1 MFKNVVQE
9 YEKKNNYLVPI
20 PGVKEDIL
28 DHLNCLFPTPK
39 QGDFQGK
46 TNEMDDLFK
55 KIAMEVDPN
64 IFSGQKTIF
73 WKKFIF
79 QKISSN
85 SFVFEKIIDKLKVT
99 RGKFPT
105 ATEWESVIVKRGNY
119 ELAEGFNYQAQ
130 VIGFKIAKAIREQTK
145 NYTDEF
151 KMPGDDIPLN
161 EYWTKLL
168 FKFGKKTKDKP
179 KTDIILGDHKISL
192 KKKGESQIFSGY
204 LNESYALITYAMNK
218 YIEQNEE
225 SIVDKIDALTKKF
238 ENDESFKRNNNYS
251 AYLLSTFSWPRDI
264 KNFVKMNKETFKH
277 EIRDKATVILKT
289 LSADYYK
296 VLKKKDPKLTDIE
309 FKNKF
314 VDNIQ
319 KIWYDNLDD
328 MSILQ
333 QIASNTD
340 MPSDEDIFK
349 VEELLTDIRKN
360 YLGDAVKSNKKI
372 SVDSFNKIKEN
383 LKMSSSSKL
392 EEYTKYVNAKKQFQ
406 ISTNILNKIFK
417 ENIDIK
423 KNIIYEGMSGDF
435 KFNNNIGAANYIC
448 VFDTTAGTIN
458 YNKITMEYIDGIK
471 DKFDIRYTFK
481 SDDDIA
487 KGSRAA
493 LRAYYKEEF
502 DLLNFYSINENFV
515 LYLKNKYKSFS
526 RALTKILLSKI
537 RKILKNGKNK
547 IDLLSKLFKSKISKK
562 SIVIKENFL

>member
-1 MFKNVVQE
+1 
-9 YEKKNNYLVPI
+9 
-20 PGVKEDIL
+20 
-28 DHLNCLFPTPK
+28 
-39 QGDFQGK
+39 
-46 TNEMDDLFK
+46 
-55 KIAMEVDPN
+55 
-64 IFSGQKTIF
+64 
-73 WKKFIF
+73 
-79 QKISSN
+79 
-85 SFVFEKIIDKLKVT
+85 
-99 RGKFPT
+99 
-105 ATEWESVIVKRGNY
+105 
-119 ELAEGFNYQAQ
+119 
-130 VIGFKIAKAIREQTK
+130 
-145 NYTDEF
+145 
-151 KMPGDDIPLN
+151 
-161 EYWTKLL
+161 
-168 FKFGKKTKDKP
+168 
-179 KTDIILGDHKISL
+179 
-192 KKKGESQIFSGY
+192 
-204 LNESYALITYAMNK
+204 MNK

-225 SIVDKIDALTKKF
+225 SIVNKIDALTKKF

-458 YNKITMEYIDGIK
+458 YNKITMEYVDGIK